1 MILNSD
7 QIYDLPDGTEL
18 KAFLSGSYWDED
30 FGKVENVI
38 KVKDRLWIIEGYHY
52 INELKEDDNY
62 EIEVAIRK

>member
-18 KAFLSGSYWDED
+18 KTFLSGSYWDED

-38 KVKDRLWIIEGYHY
+38 KVKDRLWIVEGYHY
-52 INELKEDDNY
+52 INELKENDNY
-62 EIEVAIRK
+62 EIEVAIRE